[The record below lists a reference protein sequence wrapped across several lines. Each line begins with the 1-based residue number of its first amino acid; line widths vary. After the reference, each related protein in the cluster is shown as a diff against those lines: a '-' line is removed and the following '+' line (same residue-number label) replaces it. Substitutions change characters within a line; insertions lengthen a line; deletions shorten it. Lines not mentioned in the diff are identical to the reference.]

1 MLYKFILTFFLFVFL
16 LRINAQAND
25 FNTINFKK
33 ADSIA
38 KVYRGE
44 TLHNLPQLSYNL
56 TYSLKTEAEQF
67 RAIYKW
73 VCENI
78 ANDYNLYKKND
89 YKRQRFKNNSVKFK
103 AWNNEFRRQLFHK
116 LLKKKRTIC
125 TGYAYLVRELSRLAD
140 IECEIVQGFG
150 RVSTTDLDKL
160 DIPNHSWNAVKLNN
174 KWYLCDPTWASGIP
188 NPKSNRFEFKYND
201 GFFLARPELFAINH
215 FPVDSKWWLLDKD
228 IPTFEAFLASPVLYG
243 NAYKNLNTII
253 TSKVIHH
260 DIKKGD
266 SISFEFE
273 LKNIVRK
280 EAIKLLIDSGN
291 NAWERKPT
299 SVTSV
304 NNKFTIKQRFVKT
317 GFYDVHIYIG
327 DDLITTYTVKV
338 KKT

>member
-1 MLYKFILTFFLFVFL
+1 M
-16 LRINAQAND
+16 
-25 FNTINFKK
+25 
-33 ADSIA
+33 
-38 KVYRGE
+38 
-44 TLHNLPQLSYNL
+44 
-56 TYSLKTEAEQF
+56 
-67 RAIYKW
+67 
-73 VCENI
+73 
-78 ANDYNLYKKND
+78 
-89 YKRQRFKNNSVKFK
+89 
-103 AWNNEFRRQLFHK
+103 
-116 LLKKKRTIC
+116 
-125 TGYAYLVRELSRLAD
+125 
-140 IECEIVQGFG
+140 
-150 RVSTTDLDKL
+150 
-160 DIPNHSWNAVKLNN
+160 
-174 KWYLCDPTWASGIP
+174 
-188 NPKSNRFEFKYND
+188 
-201 GFFLARPELFAINH
+201 
-215 FPVDSKWWLLDKD
+215 
-228 IPTFEAFLASPVLYG
+228 ASPVLYG